1 VGVGKRTVDEYLE
14 ALASPSPTPG
24 GGSVAALCGALS
36 VALSRMVSSLAV
48 GKEGYESVQA
58 DLRDLEGRA
67 KALQD
72 RLLGLADEDARAYDS
87 VIAAMR
93 LPKKTDAERAAR
105 VEAMQAA
112 YRHAT
117 EVPLETMQ
125 ACAEALGFALVAAQ
139 KGNRNAITDA
149 GVAALAAE
157 AGIRAASLNVR
168 INLSAL
174 RDNELRSRIEDR
186 LAAILRDANRV
197 GHETMA
203 LVEGR
208 L

>member
-1 VGVGKRTVDEYLE
+1 MGVGKRTVDEYLE

-36 VALSRMVSSLAV
+36 AALSRMVSGLAV

-58 DLRDLEGRA
+58 DLSDLQGRA

-72 RLLGLADEDARAYDS
+72 RLLRLADEDAAAYDS

-93 LPKKTDAERAAR
+93 LPKKTDAERAVR
-105 VEAMQAA
+105 VEAMQGA

-117 EVPLETMQ
+117 EVPLETMA
-125 ACAEALGFALVAAQ
+125 ACAEALGFALMAAQ

-149 GVAALAAE
+149 GVAALTAE

-168 INLSAL
+168 INLTAL

-186 LAAILRDANRV
+186 LAAILRDADRV

>member
-1 VGVGKRTVDEYLE
+1 MGVGKRTVDDFLE

-36 VALSRMVSSLAV
+36 VALTRMVSSLAV
-48 GKEGYESVQA
+48 GKEGYEAVQA

-67 KALQD
+67 KALQG
-72 RLLGLADEDARAYDS
+72 RLVGLADEDARAYDS

-125 ACAEALGFALVAAQ
+125 SCAEALELALLAAQ
-139 KGNRNAITDA
+139 KGNRRAITDA
-149 GVAALAAE
+149 GIAALTAE
-157 AGIRAASLNVR
+157 AGLRAASLNVR

-174 RDNELRSRIEDR
+174 KDNEFRARVEEKMP
-186 LAAILRDANRV
+186 AILRDADRV
-197 GHETMA
+197 GHATMD
-203 LVEGR
+203 LVEG
-208 L
+208 LL

>member
-1 VGVGKRTVDEYLE
+1 MGVGKRTVDDFLE

-48 GKEGYESVQA
+48 GKEGYEAVQA

-67 KALQD
+67 KALQG
-72 RLLGLADEDARAYDS
+72 RLVGLADEDARAYDS

-125 ACAEALGFALVAAQ
+125 SCAEALELALLAAQ
-139 KGNRNAITDA
+139 KGNRRAITDA
-149 GVAALAAE
+149 GVAALTAE
-157 AGIRAASLNVR
+157 AGLRAASLNVR

-174 RDNELRSRIEDR
+174 KDNEFRARVEEKMP
-186 LAAILRDANRV
+186 AILRDADRV
-197 GHETMA
+197 GHATMD
-203 LVEGR
+203 LVEG
-208 L
+208 LL